1 MITETTQTT
10 LRPLLADDAAT
21 VAEIFRDAVL
31 NGTTAHYTEAE
42 REAWA
47 GPKPDPERW
56 RDRVGSSV
64 GLMAERDGT
73 PVGLMTLVAPSHIDL
88 AFVRP
93 SAAGQGIGAELLAA
107 LTQIARASGAR
118 ELTADASKAARPF
131 FERHGFIWLRQKTVI
146 RRGVELITNEMRKPL

>member
-1 MITETTQTT
+1 MTTETTQAT
-10 LRPLLADDAAT
+10 LRPLLADDATT

-31 NGTTAHYTEAE
+31 NGTTAHYTETE

-73 PVGLMTLVAPSHIDL
+73 PLGLMTLVAPGHIDL

-118 ELTADASKAARPF
+118 ELTAEVSKAARPF
-131 FERHGFIWLRQKTVI
+131 FERHGFYVLRQQSVI
-146 RRGVELITNEMRKPL
+146 RRGVALINYAMQKPL